1 MAGAGKKLIREGDV
15 DKNLSLYKSFPK
27 YDPRRYFV
35 VLDAMA
41 RLKDR
46 ATLHYIAM
54 DIGASRSEVDR
65 AIEAMPAQ
73 LGVEIEKV
81 GTAYRLQ
88 SWGVLKP
95 KSVEALLRK

>member
-1 MAGAGKKLIREGDV
+1 MAGAGKKPIRESGV
-15 DKNLSLYKSFPK
+15 DEKVSLYKSFPK

-46 ATLHYIAM
+46 ATLHYIAL

-65 AIEAMPAQ
+65 AIEALPAQ
-73 LGVEIEKV
+73 FGVEIEKV
-81 GTAYRLQ
+81 GSAYRLK

-95 KSVEALLRK
+95 KSIEALLKK

>member
-1 MAGAGKKLIREGDV
+1 MRGGDV
-15 DKNLSLYKSFPK
+15 NESVSLYKSFPK

-46 ATLHYIAM
+46 ATLHYIAL

-65 AIEAMPAQ
+65 AIDAMPAQ
-73 LGVEIEKV
+73 FGVEIEKV
-81 GTAYRLQ
+81 GAAYRLK

-95 KSVEALLRK
+95 KIVEALLQKIVR

>member
-1 MAGAGKKLIREGDV
+1 MASTSKKRVHDGGVGEAV
-15 DKNLSLYKSFPK
+15 SLYKSFPK

-41 RLKDR
+41 RLKER
-46 ATLHYIAM
+46 ATLHYIAL

-73 LGVEIEKV
+73 FGVEIEKV
-81 GTAYRLQ
+81 GTAYRLK
-88 SWGVLKP
+88 SWGVLKQ
-95 KSVEALLRK
+95 KNVEALLQK